1 MGSLL
6 SALRIVLLLGTSYVL
21 LKVLTR
27 YFGRSP
33 LDNIPGPPSGHWLD
47 GHFKQ
52 FFSRTGWDFYSYLSH
67 NYGPVVKFRGLL
79 GSRCLYVYD
88 PLALAS
94 IVVKDQYIYEE
105 TLTFLNQTHL
115 LLGDGLLATV
125 GERHRKQRRLLN
137 PVFSIAH
144 MRHMIPIFYNITHK
158 LQDAIAMRVK
168 NGQSEIDIL
177 DWMGRTALELVGQA
191 GLGWSFDPLVE
202 DTVGGNL
209 GTAVKSI
216 VPNSPNLRLF
226 RPFMPFV
233 HKLGPPAFR
242 RKMIDFIPSPGLK
255 RARDISDEIQFH
267 SRHIYEAKKRAMR
280 EGDAAVTQQIGEGK
294 DIMSK
299 LMQANMS
306 ANEEDKLPEDELLG
320 QMSTFIFAGMDTTSN
335 ALARTL
341 DLLARHQDVQ
351 DKLRAEI
358 LEAIQE
364 HGPELPYDVLTELP
378 YLDAVCRETLRLHA
392 PVPHLLRKVRE
403 DIVMPLSKPIRGLD
417 GTLISE
423 IPVPEGTLI
432 LIGILASNRNPDLWG
447 PDAEEWKPERWLNP
461 LPEAVKESHIPG
473 VYSHLMT
480 FLGGGRAC
488 IGFKFS
494 QLEMKVVLVI
504 LLAKF
509 TFAPSDQGVFWN
521 LAGIQYPT
529 VSKDSV
535 QPQLP
540 MKVGFVKSS

>member
-6 SALRIVLLLGTSYVL
+6 SVLGIVLLLGTSYVL
-21 LKVLTR
+21 LKVLEN

-33 LDNIPGPPSGHWLD
+33 LDNIPGPPSGHWMD
-47 GHFKQ
+47 GSFRQ
-52 FFSRTGWDFYSYLSH
+52 LFSRTGWDFYTHLNH
-67 NYGPVVKFRGLL
+67 DYGPVTKIHGMFGAK
-79 GSRCLYVYD
+79 GLYVYD

-105 TLTFLNQTHL
+105 TPVFLNQSHL
-115 LLGDGLLATV
+115 MLGDGLLATV

-168 NGQSEIDIL
+168 NGQSEIDML

-202 DTVGGNL
+202 DTVDNNL

-216 VPNSPNLRLF
+216 LPNAPNLRLF
-226 RPFMPFV
+226 RPFLPFI

-255 RARDISDEIQFH
+255 RARDISDEIQSH
-267 SRHIYEAKKRAMR
+267 SRLIYETKKRAMR

-306 ANEEDKLPEDELLG
+306 ANDEDKLPEDELLG

-341 DLLARHQDVQ
+341 DLLTEHQDVQ

-358 LEAIQE
+358 LEAIHE

-403 DIVMPLSKPIRGLD
+403 DVVMPLSKPVRGLD
-417 GTLISE
+417 GTLLSE
-423 IPVPEGTLI
+423 IPVPEGTII

-447 PDAEEWKPERWLNP
+447 PDAEEWNPERWLNP
-461 LPEAVKESHIPG
+461 LPEAVKEAHIPG

-494 QLEMKVVLVI
+494 QLEMKVVLVM
-504 LLAKF
+504 LLARF
-509 TFAPSDQGVFWN
+509 TFAPSDKGVFWN

-529 VSKDSV
+529 VSQDSV

-540 MKVGFVKSS
+540 MKVGFVRSS